1 MKDSIYKPHTTDGSA
16 RRGEV
21 TTPHGA
27 FQTPAFMPVGT
38 SGAVKAMT
46 AEDLEGCGAEIILG
60 NTYHLY
66 LRPGVD
72 IIKSQGGLA
81 SFNGWKKPTLT
92 DSGGYQVFSMR
103 DNLKITDEGVQFR
116 SHHDGSTHMFTPER
130 VTEIQHAI
138 GADIIMAFDQC
149 VPYPADRELAETGV
163 RRTYEWAQRCLA
175 EHERLGQTGASAA
188 HNPTMNGGPP
198 GSADHGNDGADGD
211 VCRPQNEKTR
221 QTGRSAA
228 HGKTG
233 CRLFG
238 IVQGSTYKDLR
249 TQSVEQIVSLD
260 FPGNAIGGLSVGE
273 SKVEME
279 EILAHTIEHLP
290 TDKPRYLMGVGYPE
304 DILMAVSYGIDMF
317 DCVLP
322 TRNARTGNVFTSV
335 GQITYRNADY
345 ADDSTPLDPNC
356 DCRVCRRYSRA
367 YIRHLYNQSEITGMV
382 LATYHS
388 TYFYQNL
395 MRGIRKA
402 IEEQRFESFKADFLN
417 RYERRA

>member
-1 MKDSIYKPHTTDGSA
+1 MTDPIYKLLTTDNSA

-21 TTPHGA
+21 TTPHGV
-27 FQTPAFMPVGT
+27 FQTPTFMPVGT
-38 SGAVKAMT
+38 SGAVKAL
-46 AEDLEGCGAEIILG
+46 ACEDLEGCGAEIILG

-66 LRPGVD
+66 LRPGHE
-72 IIKSQGGLA
+72 IIQSQGGLA
-81 SFNGWKKPTLT
+81 RFSGWNKPTLT

-116 SHHDGSTHMFTPER
+116 SHHDGSTHLFTPEK
-130 VTEIQHAI
+130 VTAIQHAI

-149 VPYPADRELAETGV
+149 VPFPADRELAATGV

-175 EHERLGQTGASAA
+175 EHVRLGQTRASAA
-188 HNPTMNGGPP
+188 SDSGHSASGWPMLQGESTLNPTMNGGPP
-198 GSADHGNDGADGD
+198 H
-211 VCRPQNEKTR
+211 
-221 QTGRSAA
+221 RS
-228 HGKTG
+228 
-233 CRLFG
+233 LFG

-249 TQSVEQIVSLD
+249 TQSAEQIVSMG

-273 SKVEME
+273 SKVKME
-279 EILAHTIEHLP
+279 EVLAHTIQYLP
-290 TDKPRYLMGVGYPE
+290 SDKPRYLMGVGYPE
-304 DILMAVSYGIDMF
+304 DILMAVSYGVDMF

-322 TRNARTGNVFTSV
+322 TRNARTGNVFTSL

-345 ADDSTPLDPNC
+345 ADDRAPLDPNC

-395 MRGIRKA
+395 MRGIRRA
-402 IEEQRFESFKADFLN
+402 IEKGRFDSFRSDFLS
-417 RYERRA
+417 RYEHGSL

>member
-1 MKDSIYKPHTTDGSA
+1 MTERIFRLHSTDGST

-21 TTPHGA
+21 TTPHGT

-38 SGAVKAMT
+38 SGAVKALT
-46 AEDLEGCGAEIILG
+46 SEDLEACGAEIILG

-81 SFNGWKKPTLT
+81 SFNSWKKPTLT

-116 SHHDGSTHMFTPER
+116 SHHDGSTHMFTPEK
-130 VTEIQHAI
+130 VTEVQHAI

-149 VPYPADRELAETGV
+149 VPYPADRDLAETGV
-163 RRTYEWAQRCLA
+163 RRTYDWAQRCLA
-175 EHERLGQTGASAA
+175 EHERLEQTGTSAA
-188 HNPTMNGGPP
+188 HNPTLKDGPP
-198 GSADHGNDGADGD
+198 GGNDGPPGGNDGADGD
-211 VCRPQNEKTR
+211 VCRPLT
-221 QTGRSAA
+221 S
-228 HGKTG
+228 G

-249 TQSVEQIVSLD
+249 TQSAEQIVSLD

-279 EILAHTIEHLP
+279 EMLAHTVEHLP
-290 TDKPRYLMGVGYPE
+290 HDKPRYLMGVGYPE

-322 TRNARTGNVFTSV
+322 TRNARTGNIFTSV

-417 RYERRA
+417 RYERRS